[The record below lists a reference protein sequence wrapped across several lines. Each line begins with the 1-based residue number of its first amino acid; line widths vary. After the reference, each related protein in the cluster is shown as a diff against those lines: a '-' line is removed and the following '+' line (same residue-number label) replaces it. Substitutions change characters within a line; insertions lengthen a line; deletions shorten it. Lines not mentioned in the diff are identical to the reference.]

1 MYAKADSLGKLHSVL
16 GRRRAKIFKE
26 EPKEGTHVF
35 TVQAHL
41 PVAESIGFSEE
52 LLKKTSGSAYPQLMF
67 SHWDVLEQDPYW
79 APTEQQLEEHGD
91 NASAVGLNVAR
102 RLMDEVRRRKGL
114 YVEEKI
120 VEHADKQRTLGK
132 NK

>member
-1 MYAKADSLGKLHSVL
+1 M
-16 GRRRAKIFKE
+16 
-26 EPKEGTHVF
+26 F

-52 LLKKTSGSAYPQLMF
+52 LLKRTSGSAYPQLVF
-67 SHWDVLEQDPYW
+67 AHWDVLEQDPYW
-79 APTEQQLEEHGD
+79 TPTAEELEQHGD
-91 NASAVGLNVAR
+91 NAASLGLNVAR
-102 RLMDEVRRRKGL
+102 RLMDDVRRRKGL

-120 VEHADKQRTLGK
+120 VEHADKQRTLKK